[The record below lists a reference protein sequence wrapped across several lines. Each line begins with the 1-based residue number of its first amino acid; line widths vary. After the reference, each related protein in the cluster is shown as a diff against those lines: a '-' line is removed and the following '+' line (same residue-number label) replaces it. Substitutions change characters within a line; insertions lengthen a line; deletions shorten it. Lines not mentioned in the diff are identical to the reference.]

1 MGNHLICQKTTQLTL
16 MRLTNLSI
24 VLVFV
29 RKNTIFSTKG
39 NFSLLMVSCSGG
51 EVRVKTEIATSR
63 GKTSKISGGKY
74 DASPSTVLYF
84 FYTLPFSF
92 RKQPLF
98 KRKMS
103 LLLF

>member
-1 MGNHLICQKTTQLTL
+1 MPQQLLTPNYL
-16 MRLTNLSI
+16 PHHTNPRLGLH
-24 VLVFV
+24 V
-29 RKNTIFSTKG
+29 RE
-39 NFSLLMVSCSGG
+39 VDAGG

-63 GKTSKISGGKY
+63 AKSSKIPGGQSE
-74 DASPSTVLYF
+74 ALTSTVLCI